1 MAALHISEGED
12 EVLEFQD
19 SAEEQKQ
26 MFDLW
31 LVGCFLTASVVHF
44 LAMRNTLANLW
55 HPLAGIQ
62 ILDLG
67 EERFLFR
74 FSHRLDFERV
84 IKGAPWMFN
93 KHLLVV
99 HRLVE
104 NEDPM
109 QIQGWGVPTPDL
121 RQKINRV
128 LGINLEGNLMNE
140 VVKREG
146 FSNGWGQDTMVEDLE
161 ENPIKRL
168 NGEKRQRKNSP
179 TTSVSVL
186 TDSLGV
192 TDKQTQVYQ
201 EELSTVD
208 SGQTV

>member
-1 MAALHISEGED
+1 
-12 EVLEFQD
+12 
-19 SAEEQKQ
+19 

-67 EERFLFR
+67 EKHFLFR

-109 QIQGWGVPTPDL
+109 QVSLIYSFFWVQIHDL
-121 RQKINRV
+121 SSGYFSENVAKQ
-128 LGINLEGNLMNE
+128 LGNFIGSFE
-140 VVKREG
+140 KY
-146 FSNGWGQDTMVEDLE
+146 DT
-161 ENPIKRL
+161 K
-168 NGEKRQRKNSP
+168 
-179 TTSVSVL
+179 
-186 TDSLGV
+186 
-192 TDKQTQVYQ
+192 
-201 EELSTVD
+201 
-208 SGQTV
+208 

>member
-1 MAALHISEGED
+1 MAGLHISEGED

-44 LAMRNTLANLW
+44 SAMRNTLANLW

-67 EERFLFR
+67 EKRFLFR
-74 FSHRLDFERV
+74 FSHRLDIERV

-93 KHLLVV
+93 KHLFVV
-99 HRLVE
+99 HRSVE

-109 QIQGWGVPTPDL
+109 Q
-121 RQKINRV
+121 
-128 LGINLEGNLMNE
+128 
-140 VVKREG
+140 
-146 FSNGWGQDTMVEDLE
+146 
-161 ENPIKRL
+161 
-168 NGEKRQRKNSP
+168 
-179 TTSVSVL
+179 
-186 TDSLGV
+186 
-192 TDKQTQVYQ
+192 
-201 EELSTVD
+201 
-208 SGQTV
+208 